1 MRARKPAPCPGKRI
15 RGGERHVG
23 LGRKTKKWGRAP
35 GRRLGT
41 CGSARCASAR
51 AAIVAQPI
59 GDGPEGQAE
68 SLRWKRAP

>member
-1 MRARKPAPCPGKRI
+1 MPKGILLK
-15 RGGERHVG
+15 V
-23 LGRKTKKWGRAP
+23 
-35 GRRLGT
+35 
-41 CGSARCASAR
+41 R

>member
-1 MRARKPAPCPGKRI
+1 MLDVLIGQ
-15 RGGERHVG
+15 VS
-23 LGRKTKKWGRAP
+23 
-35 GRRLGT
+35 RLEFDVALLRECT
-41 CGSARCASAR
+41 R